1 MFAYIE
7 GTPKQQSQP
16 TSKSHNQ
23 SIMMMSSSKKA
34 AAENPTTTSS
44 SSKDNNKRRTRSTSP
59 TPKQKNAP
67 ATLLMK
73 LEAEI
78 DDAVCNL
85 CFRGL
90 GNPPRGIIR
99 ASGEGFVNALRDLVE
114 TKVDEAL
121 NQEEEDYTGGEE
133 GIVVASEELR
143 IMGDRLQTIGA
154 NMHRLC
160 KLLDKKNELSLSLEK
175 MKKEEEE
182 QMKMK
187 KAKMNDV
194 IIIVDDDDVIPIDAK
209 KKEEEDDDVIIMM
222 PIALC
227 ARQQVATSGQSVQR
241 EMGLLYVS
249 VQSIYMQSPADIVA
263 SLGRPRPNLGKFGDV
278 LTNDDIYGEWVDGFM
293 AQGYARPFPH
303 PKTLDS
309 NPLRFREMDHIA
321 SLVRTNWI
329 FSHMF
334 LASKNGGKFD
344 ECVKL
349 VERAAMTMRRVSD
362 AITKNANALAQTIGF
377 DTRAVEEIELVQE
390 HELQVF
396 VPRLAF
402 DISEFFLQR
411 FRERGDV
418 VPIEEKSEARVAFE
432 VAVCNVFSFGVCTDL
447 DGCFN
452 GVQLSATGLRKRYVE
467 MTPEERV
474 SSGSVLLKDIVVH
487 MDNERWEQ
495 AVASSLVA
503 ARALAY
509 NAAKLEA
516 AVAMMMRN
524 DKNTVAMNVV

>member
-1 MFAYIE
+1 MSAKAATEKTTI
-7 GTPKQQSQP
+7 
-16 TSKSHNQ
+16 
-23 SIMMMSSSKKA
+23 SSSKRG
-34 AAENPTTTSS
+34 SM
-44 SSKDNNKRRTRSTSP
+44 SP
-59 TPKQKNAP
+59 TPNA
-67 ATLLMK
+67 AALMK

-90 GNPPRGIIR
+90 GNPPRGSTR

-187 KAKMNDV
+187 KAKKNDV

-209 KKEEEDDDVIIMM
+209 KNKKEEEDDDVIIMM

-227 ARQQVATSGQSVQR
+227 AQQQQVVTSEQSTQSVQR

-249 VQSIYMQSPADIVA
+249 VQSIYMQSTADIVV
-263 SLGRPRPNLGKFGDV
+263 SLGRSMPDLGNFGDV
-278 LTNDDIYGEWVDGFM
+278 LTNDDIYGEWVNGYM

-362 AITKNANALAQTIGF
+362 AIAKNANALAQTIGF
-377 DTRAVEEIELVQE
+377 AVEEVELVQE
-390 HELQVF
+390 HDLQVF
-396 VPRLAF
+396 VPRLAN
-402 DISEFFLQR
+402 DISEFFLER
-411 FRERGDV
+411 HRERGEV

-447 DGCFN
+447 DGWFN

-495 AVASSLVA
+495 AIASSLVA
-503 ARALAY
+503 ARALAC

-516 AVAMMMRN
+516 AIILLW
-524 DKNTVAMNVV
+524 

>member
-1 MFAYIE
+1 
-7 GTPKQQSQP
+7 
-16 TSKSHNQ
+16 
-23 SIMMMSSSKKA
+23 
-34 AAENPTTTSS
+34 
-44 SSKDNNKRRTRSTSP
+44 
-59 TPKQKNAP
+59 
-67 ATLLMK
+67 MK

-90 GNPPRGIIR
+90 GNPPRGSTR

-182 QMKMK
+182 EQMKMK

-194 IIIVDDDDVIPIDAK
+194 IVIVDDDDVIPI
-209 KKEEEDDDVIIMM
+209 
-222 PIALC
+222 ALC
-227 ARQQVATSGQSVQR
+227 AQQQQVVTSEQSTQSVQR

-249 VQSIYMQSPADIVA
+249 VQSIYMQSTADIVV
-263 SLGRPRPNLGKFGDV
+263 SLGRSMPDLGKFGDV
-278 LTNDDIYGEWVDGFM
+278 LTNDDIYGEWVNGYM

-303 PKTLDS
+303 PKTSSSLDS

-362 AITKNANALAQTIGF
+362 IIAKNANALAQTIGF
-377 DTRAVEEIELVQE
+377 AVEEVELVQE
-390 HELQVF
+390 HDLQVF

-402 DISEFFLQR
+402 DISEFFLER
-411 FRERGDV
+411 HRERGEV

-447 DGCFN
+447 DGWFN

-495 AVASSLVA
+495 AIASSLVA
-503 ARALAY
+503 ARALAC

-516 AVAMMMRN
+516 AIILLW
-524 DKNTVAMNVV
+524 